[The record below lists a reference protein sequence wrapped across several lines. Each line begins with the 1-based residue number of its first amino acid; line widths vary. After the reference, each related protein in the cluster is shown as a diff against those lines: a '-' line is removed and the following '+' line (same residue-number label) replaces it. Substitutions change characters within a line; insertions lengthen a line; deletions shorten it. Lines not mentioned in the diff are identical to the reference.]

1 MLPQVGA
8 LFFICSAILTAVPPD
23 PEEHLRASA
32 VCARLGAL
40 LSAALL
46 SAAPG
51 EPLAQP
57 ASDGAAEFVLG
68 AIGLIGTPYR
78 HGGDRPDSGFD
89 CSGLVRYVAR
99 GALGVELPRQA
110 EAISRM
116 GMDVGPRQLQP
127 GDLVFFNT
135 LGRPFSHVGLY
146 VGDGQFVHAPARR
159 GRVRIERLSL
169 PYWAD
174 RYNGARRLDPLIE
187 PNGNPVFTLVG
198 GRPPAVPG
206 LTEFDVKP

>member
-1 MLPQVGA
+1 M
-8 LFFICSAILTAVPPD
+8 
-23 PEEHLRASA
+23 HASA

-51 EPLAQP
+51 MPLAQP
-57 ASDGAAEFVLG
+57 ASGGAAELVLG

-116 GMDVGPRQLQP
+116 GVEVGPRQLQP

-135 LGRPFSHVGLY
+135 LGRPYSHVGLY
-146 VGDGQFVHAPARR
+146 VDDGQFVHAPARR
-159 GRVRIERLSL
+159 GRVRMERLSL
-169 PYWAD
+169 PYWTG
-174 RYNGARRLDPLIE
+174 RYDGARRLDPLSE
-187 PNGNPVFTLVG
+187 QSGNAAFTVVDG
-198 GRPPAVPG
+198 QPPPASRLPE
-206 LTEFDVKP
+206 LDVKP